1 MTSRNT
7 GSSGSKRRTGSA
19 GEADSKAAGGWLG
32 VLPDPKC
39 PATKMHLRPQEGV
52 VQRQVI
58 PCQRIREITLLGGSD
73 DPTEEEHVGK
83 A

>member
-1 MTSRNT
+1 MRPIPKPQV
-7 GSSGSKRRTGSA
+7 GS
-19 GEADSKAAGGWLG
+19 G

-39 PATKMHLRPQEGV
+39 PATKMLLRPQEGV

-73 DPTEEEHVGK
+73 DPTEEEQVGK